1 MTPEEL
7 CILFSSYVA
16 LFILIGL
23 THRAEQIENPAH
35 DAAGQAEHDNNN
47 DKDEDEEGAG
57 ELPMGGAWNVA
68 AFFGLKERLNNKKRI
83 L

>member
-7 CILFSSYVA
+7 GILFSSYVT
-16 LFILIGL
+16 LFVLIGL
-23 THRAEQIENPAH
+23 THMAERIENPAH
-35 DAAGQAEHDNNN
+35 AAREEEHD
-47 DKDEDEEGAG
+47 DKDDGEEETS

-68 AFFGLKERLNNKKRI
+68 GFFRFKERSNKKRV